1 MALEVTRILIGD
13 TVQLLVNV
21 IYTIFET
28 ILLAIVDRQTSFCRL
43 FTMKRPYDF
52 VFGAEYKKVNK
63 RLHGTYL
70 IRK

>member
-28 ILLAIVDRQTSFCRL
+28 ILLAIVDRLVSV
-43 FTMKRPYDF
+43 DF
-52 VFGAEYKKVNK
+52 
-63 RLHGTYL
+63 LQ
-70 IRK
+70 